1 MSLRVGDGNREVYR
15 VTVEE
20 TTSIFAGFHMGEGS

>member
-1 MSLRVGDGNREVYR
+1 MFLRVGDGNREVYR

-20 TTSIFAGFHMGEGS
+20 IMFIFVGFYMGEGF